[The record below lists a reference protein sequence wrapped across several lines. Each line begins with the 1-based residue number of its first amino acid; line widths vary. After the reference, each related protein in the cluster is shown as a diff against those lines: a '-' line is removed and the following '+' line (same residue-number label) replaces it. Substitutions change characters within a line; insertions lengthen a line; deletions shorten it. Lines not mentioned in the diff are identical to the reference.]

1 MDRYIVGIVL
11 RPHGVRGAI
20 KIEPL
25 TDNIS
30 RFKKLTK
37 VYIEKAC
44 YKVLNAQ
51 VSKSEVYLTLDT
63 ISDRNAAEL
72 LRNKKIEIDK
82 QDAVP
87 LEEGRY
93 FIVDLIS
100 SDIVVNGRCI
110 GKLIDVLQNRS
121 ADVYVVEMPN
131 RKTAMFP
138 ALKKL
143 ITNVD
148 IENKTITLDEKVF
161 EEVVVYEDWSTYT
174 ISRNV

>member
-1 MDRYIVGIVL
+1 M
-11 RPHGVRGAI
+11 
-20 KIEPL
+20 
-25 TDNIS
+25 
-30 RFKKLTK
+30 
-37 VYIEKAC
+37 
-44 YKVLNAQ
+44 
-51 VSKSEVYLTLDT
+51 YLTLDT

-161 EEVVVYEDWSTYT
+161 EEVVVYED
-174 ISRNV
+174 

>member
-25 TDNIS
+25 TDDIS

-51 VSKSEVYLTLDT
+51 VSKNEVYLTLDT

-100 SDIVVNGRCI
+100 SDIV
-110 GKLIDVLQNRS
+110 S
-121 ADVYVVEMPN
+121 
-131 RKTAMFP
+131 
-138 ALKKL
+138 
-143 ITNVD
+143 
-148 IENKTITLDEKVF
+148 
-161 EEVVVYEDWSTYT
+161 
-174 ISRNV
+174 